1 MIIKFPPSVRFPV
14 TITELLKAPNDDVK
28 RLEPILVYTYR
39 TTVTEYPEYGVE
51 KLVEKEL
58 SSQFDAPIAG
68 KLLEW
73 LVRPGDVVQDY
84 RFVDALGVMG
94 RKVVD

>member
-1 MIIKFPPSVRFPV
+1 MIIKFPPSVRFPL
-14 TITELLKAPNDDVK
+14 TIKELLKQPHDDVK

-58 SSQFDAPIAG
+58 SSQFDAPVAG
-68 KLLEW
+68 KLVKW
-73 LVRPGDVVQDY
+73 LVRPGHVVQNY
-84 RFVDALGVMG
+84 RCVWMNYWYDGG
-94 RKVVD
+94 G